1 MLMQNGYFT
10 DAGLA
15 LLVLGILGALLL
27 LIACGGPITY
37 PLYKLTGGRKSFRAW
52 CRWYSENV

>member
-1 MLMQNGYFT
+1 MQNGYFT

-15 LLVLGILGALLL
+15 LLVLGIMGALLL